1 MSTVRVR
8 LAEDGSMVRV
18 FPDGGTEPIVPQ
30 VDYAKLNATTEADI
44 ARHEAEDEVACA
56 IRAGQYVRAVRR
68 KVGLSQVMFARKF
81 QIPVDTLRNWEQG
94 KRAPQGPARAL
105 LRIIDRMPEAAM
117 EAIEKE

>member
-1 MSTVRVR
+1 
-8 LAEDGSMVRV
+8 MVRV
-18 FPDGGTEPIVPQ
+18 LPDGRTEPVTPR
-30 VDYAKLNATTEADI
+30 VDRAKLEATTEADI
-44 ARHEAEDEVACA
+44 ARQEAEDEVASA
-56 IRAGQYVRAVRR
+56 IRAGQYVRSVRR

>member
-1 MSTVRVR
+1 MSTVKVR

-68 KVGLSQVMFARKF
+68 KVGLSQVMFARKL
-81 QIPVDTLRNWEQG
+81 QIPARHPSQLGAGQTRPAG
-94 KRAPQGPARAL
+94 AGPRAFAHH
-105 LRIIDRMPEAAM
+105 
-117 EAIEKE
+117 